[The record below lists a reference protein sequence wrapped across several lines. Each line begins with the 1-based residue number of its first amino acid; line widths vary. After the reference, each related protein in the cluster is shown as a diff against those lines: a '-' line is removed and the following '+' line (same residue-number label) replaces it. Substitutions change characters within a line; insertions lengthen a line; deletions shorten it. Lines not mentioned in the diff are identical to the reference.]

1 VSALTATVVIALAAV
16 TVLLIVIVL
25 VTATFRQ
32 ALSRVADAHDA
43 QMHNDAQLVRN
54 LLDRLAAIRWEDYV
68 TMQTLQEEPEEGGF
82 LTPEEQRTNDPTAA
96 DTLVQEPGRWGPLSR
111 QAEKTQLSDTEQAL
125 LDEDFPEAKA

>member
-1 VSALTATVVIALAAV
+1 VSALTATVVIATIGM
-16 TVLLIVIVL
+16 TVLFIALVLI
-25 VTATFRQ
+25 TATFRQ

-82 LTPEEQRTNDPTAA
+82 LTPEEQKSEAQTEVR
-96 DTLVQEPGRWGPLSR
+96 VQEPDRWGPLSR
-111 QAEKTQLSDTEQAL
+111 KEQKTQLSDTEQAL
-125 LDEDFPEAKA
+125 LDEDFPEAKP

>member
-1 VSALTATVVIALAAV
+1 MSALTATVVIATIGM
-16 TVLLIVIVL
+16 TVLFIALVLI
-25 VTATFRQ
+25 TATFRQ

-82 LTPEEQRTNDPTAA
+82 LTPEEQKSEAQTEVR
-96 DTLVQEPGRWGPLSR
+96 VQEPDKWGPLSR
-111 QAEKTQLSDTEQAL
+111 KEQKTQLSDTEQAL
-125 LDEDFPEAKA
+125 LDEDFPEAKP

>member
-1 VSALTATVVIALAAV
+1 MSALTATVVIATIGM
-16 TVLLIVIVL
+16 TVLFIALVLI
-25 VTATFRQ
+25 TATFRQ

-82 LTPEEQRTNDPTAA
+82 LTPEEQKSEAQTEVR
-96 DTLVQEPGRWGPLSR
+96 VQEPDRWGPLSR
-111 QAEKTQLSDTEQAL
+111 KEQKTQLSDTEQAL
-125 LDEDFPEAKA
+125 LDEDFPEAKP

>member
-1 VSALTATVVIALAAV
+1 MSALTATVVIATIGM
-16 TVLLIVIVL
+16 TVLFIALVLI
-25 VTATFRQ
+25 TTTFRQ

-82 LTPEEQRTNDPTAA
+82 LTPEEQKSEAQTEVR
-96 DTLVQEPGRWGPLSR
+96 VQEPDRWGPLSR
-111 QAEKTQLSDTEQAL
+111 KEQKTQLSDTEQAL
-125 LDEDFPEAKA
+125 LDEDFPEAKP

>member
-1 VSALTATVVIALAAV
+1 VSALTATVVIATIGM
-16 TVLLIVIVL
+16 TVLFIALVLI
-25 VTATFRQ
+25 TATFRQ

-82 LTPEEQRTNDPTAA
+82 LTPEEQKSEAQTEVR
-96 DTLVQEPGRWGPLSR
+96 VQEPDKWGPLSR
-111 QAEKTQLSDTEQAL
+111 KEQKTQLSDTEQAL
-125 LDEDFPEAKA
+125 LDEDFPEAKP